1 MWSNLQ
7 ILLQAPAFG
16 VDLAVNGVLVGAVFA
31 LVAFGM
37 ALVWGVM
44 NVINVA
50 QGELVMLGGYVTW
63 LVSRLGVNPFAG
75 LPVSMAVLFVVG
87 WLMYRIVVF
96 RVVDRDMFISVLA
109 TFGLGIL
116 LAQLINQV
124 FGSDL
129 RTASPDLGTLLFMN
143 GIVSVGVV
151 KLAAFVLALLVG
163 VLLWLFIK
171 FSRLGQAIR
180 ATAQNPRAARILGV
194 ETDHVFAFTFALN
207 AALCGA
213 AGSLAV
219 MAYTIHPYI
228 GLPYTVRS
236 FMIVV
241 TAGVGNLPG
250 VVVAGLGLG
259 VAENFAG
266 FLLGA
271 QFQVAFVFLLMV
283 LVLVVRSRLLRH
295 QRKYLE

>member
-1 MWSNLQ
+1 
-7 ILLQAPAFG
+7 
-16 VDLAVNGVLVGAVFA
+16 
-31 LVAFGM
+31 
-37 ALVWGVM
+37 
-44 NVINVA
+44 
-50 QGELVMLGGYVTW
+50 
-63 LVSRLGVNPFAG
+63 
-75 LPVSMAVLFVVG
+75 
-87 WLMYRIVVF
+87 
-96 RVVDRDMFISVLA
+96 
-109 TFGLGIL
+109 
-116 LAQLINQV
+116 QLINQV